1 MKILKCFKRYILY
14 RYKEIGWVDN
24 RLESWSV
31 RNDIFFLKEDDVLMS
46 IDKMKRSIS
55 NKKLS

>member
-14 RYKEIGWVDN
+14 RYKEISLVDN

-31 RNDIFFLKEDDVLMS
+31 RNDIFFFKRRWWFWWVL
-46 IDKMKRSIS
+46 IRWREV
-55 NKKLS
+55 